1 MVASREKVAEEKDRL
16 PLKQMLKSLT
26 TDMSF
31 LKIVMVS
38 VLWSMAT
45 HFSTPFNGTYSIKEL
60 GLSMT
65 MISIVTAIQSTSR
78 ALCSRPLG
86 KYADKHSFAKM
97 LNICF
102 FVQLFAF
109 GLNIFTVPSNGKLFY
124 TIYHVLHAIGLAGIN
139 SGGMNLIYERVPKE
153 MRVCA
158 LAFKNT
164 LAGIVSF
171 ITTLFASQL
180 VKRIQENGN
189 KFFGMDLYAQ
199 QVMSAITTVG
209 IIVLIIYLNTVV
221 KKMNINKDSD

>member
-1 MVASREKVAEEKDRL
+1 LIAGYQAITPDTASLQHISGNAALSLRVNGSDIN
-16 PLKQMLKSLT
+16 LKGKLRIKRNEGIQIT
-26 TDMSF
+26 
-31 LKIVMVS
+31 I
-38 VLWSMAT
+38 
-45 HFSTPFNGTYSIKEL
+45 TPL
-60 GLSMT
+60 GL
-65 MISIVTAIQSTSR
+65 IEAASIEFLPQKVRLINKLTK
-78 ALCSRPLG
+78 
-86 KYADKHSFAKM
+86 KY
-97 LNICF
+97 
-102 FVQLFAF
+102 
-109 GLNIFTVPSNGKLFY
+109 TEVPYSEAS
-124 TIYHVLHAIGLAGIN
+124 AIGLAGIN